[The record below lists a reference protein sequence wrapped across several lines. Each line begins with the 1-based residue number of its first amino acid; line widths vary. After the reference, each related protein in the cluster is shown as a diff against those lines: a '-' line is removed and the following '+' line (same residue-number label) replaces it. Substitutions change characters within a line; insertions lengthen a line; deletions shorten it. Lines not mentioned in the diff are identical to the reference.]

1 VQPSTEQDEEHM
13 NHYYQ
18 LTREQRYQISALKG
32 TGLNQKE
39 IANAL
44 GVAPSTISRELGRN
58 STSGRYDPQAADTQ
72 SRKRRSAAAKASRIT
87 DPMWDRVEALLCQEW
102 SPEQVSGRLKEGE
115 GICISHE
122 SIYRRVRQDKADG
135 GELYTYLRQGFK
147 RRRKYGKRDLRGHI
161 RGRVS
166 IDHRPA
172 VVDERS
178 RLGDWELDTIHG
190 TRRNGM
196 VTAVERKAGLTRL
209 GKVSRRGAEEVRSAT
224 IGRFKAEQDVVLT
237 LTSDNGKEF
246 ADHEQISR
254 ELDADFYFAHP
265 YSSWERGTNENT
277 NGLVRQYFPK
287 GTDFDEI
294 EPWEIQWVED
304 RINNRPRKRLDWA
317 TPNEVYYGKD
327 WKKEST

>member
-1 VQPSTEQDEEHM
+1 M
-13 NHYYQ
+13 NRYYQ
-18 LTREQRYQISALKG
+18 LTREQRYQISALSG
-32 TGLNQKE
+32 TGLTQKE
-39 IANAL
+39 IAAEL
-44 GVAPSTISRELGRN
+44 DVAPSTISRELRRN
-58 STSGRYDPQAADTQ
+58 SASGRYDPQAADTL
-72 SRKRRSAAAKASRIT
+72 SRERRRTAAKAKRIT
-87 DPMWDRVEALLCQEW
+87 EAMWSRVDDLLCQEW
-102 SPEQVSGRLKEGE
+102 SPEQVSCRLKTHE

-122 SIYRRVRQDKADG
+122 SIYRQVRRDKDDG
-135 GELYTYLRQGFK
+135 GDLYTYLRQGFK

-172 VVDERS
+172 IVDERS
-178 RLGDWELDTIHG
+178 RIGDWELDTIHG
-190 TRRNGM
+190 SRRNGL

-209 GKVSRRGAEEVRSAT
+209 GKVSRRGAAEVCST
-224 IGRFKAEQDVVLT
+224 TMGRFEAERDLVLT

-246 ADHEQISR
+246 ADHKLLSDG
-254 ELDADFYFAHP
+254 LNADFYFAHP

-304 RINNRPRKRLDWA
+304 RLNNRPRKRLGWA
-317 TPNEVYYGKD
+317 TPNEVYYGRD
-327 WKKEST
+327 WKAEST